1 MTTVSTIIPCRN
13 EEKYIGRC
21 LDSLLANDYPCELLE
36 IVVIDGMSTDR
47 TREIVNEYCKKYPF
61 IKMIDNPWHIKPKA
75 LNIGIKSTKSDVV
88 MRIDAH
94 AVYVKD
100 YVSKLVHG
108 LFQYNADNIG
118 GVRET
123 YSGDT
128 PMANAIA
135 IGISHP
141 FSVGNAYWRT
151 GTNSLRK
158 VDTVFCGCYRRNV
171 FDRIGLF
178 NEKLIRTQD
187 KEFNA
192 RLINVGGVIICDP
205 SVRCTYFPRTKLT
218 DYIKWTFTGACWLFY
233 ARRFTSIRMASWR
246 NYVPLAFLVYSLFFL
261 IFSTIQNQIK
271 IITGMPLLVY
281 LSLSLYF
288 GVEISFKKKNLLHMP
303 LMFLIFPATHYF
315 YALGSLYGII
325 KARVLGKDLNT

>member
-1 MTTVSTIIPCRN
+1 MKTVSIIIPCRN

-21 LDSLLANDYPCELLE
+21 LDSLLANDYPREVLE
-36 IVVIDGMSTDR
+36 VVVVDGMSTDR
-47 TREIVNEYCKKYPF
+47 TREIVDKYCQEYPF

-94 AVYVKD
+94 AVYARN
-100 YVSKLVHG
+100 YISKLVHG

-128 PMANAIA
+128 PIAKAIA
-135 IGISHP
+135 VGISHP

-151 GTNSLRK
+151 GTKNVRK
-158 VDTVFCGCYRRNV
+158 VDTVFCGCYRREV
-171 FDRIGLF
+171 FNRIGLF

-187 KEFNA
+187 KEFNS
-192 RLINVGGVIICDP
+192 RLIKNAGVIMLEP
-205 SVRCTYFPRTKLT
+205 SVRCTYFPRTKLA
-218 DYIKWTFTGACWLFY
+218 DYVKWNFTGACWLFS

-246 NYVPLAFLVYSLFFL
+246 NYIPLAFLFYSVFL
-261 IFSTIQNQIK
+261 LIMLFSTIQNQIK
-271 IITGMPLLVY
+271 VITAIPLLVY
-281 LSLSLYF
+281 LSLSLWF
-288 GVEISFKKKNLLHMP
+288 SVEISFKKKNLLYIP
-303 LMFLIFPATHYF
+303 LMFLIFLATHYS
-315 YALGSLYGII
+315 YAIGSLYGII
-325 KARVLGKDLNT
+325 KARFWGKV